1 MIEHMIEA
9 GLINDFMKVTGPNDA
24 AKGPGTEELYY
35 LVSTRAVLDMVIE
48 GSGQMLDE
56 LLPKEYTTVGTYI
69 EIFHE
74 QPTLVGEPINVRV
87 RVDSV
92 ENSRIF
98 LSIEGFDTSGRV
110 FKGKYERHIVNKKR
124 LMQHAYDRF
133 PGVSQ
138 P

>member
-1 MIEHMIEA
+1 MIEHRIEV
-9 GLINDFMKVTGPNDA
+9 GLVNDFMKVTGPNDA

-35 LVSTRAVLDMVIE
+35 LVSTGAVLDRVIE
-48 GSGQMLDE
+48 GSGQMLDK

-74 QPTLVGEPINVRV
+74 QPTLVGEPINVRA
-87 RVDSV
+87 RVDRV

-110 FKGKYERHIVNKKR
+110 FMGKYERHIVNKNR

-133 PGVSQ
+133 PGASQ